1 MCDHVTLETGP
12 SGRLVMVEPELQ
24 PGLVRRVF
32 YSTPDG
38 ALEWAAL
45 DDWRANGE
53 RARFYGFASR
63 ELPASMVSA

>member
-1 MCDHVTLETGP
+1 MCDHVTVEIGAN
-12 SGRLVMVEPELQ
+12 GRLVMVEPELQ

-32 YSTPDG
+32 WRTPADT
-38 ALEWAAL
+38 LEWAAL

-63 ELPASMVSA
+63 ELPASMTCV